1 MKRLTL
7 FLATLF
13 VAMGVMATSYTKVTS
28 APASWAGDYVIAVP
42 SGESNVV
49 LFTGL
54 DAADVCDTVALTE
67 GDVVVDNAVTVT
79 VEAMA
84 DGVGYSIKVNG
95 GTNDGKY
102 ISSGTSAPTYANGLK
117 FITTATRV
125 DFAMNADG
133 TVAMSQTVDAGTV
146 YLIYNNTNNNHRYRF
161 YKSNN
166 YQTDNY
172 PTPCLYKK
180 VEASEGG
187 EEGGETTT
195 GLSYELNGG
204 LFNPRNWMTE
214 QDMFWAYIQDYN
226 AYATAAS
233 ATFVAFDSTALAPG
247 AFYNKTY
254 GKPDVW
260 AMFDDATYAADWAW
274 LKTYIISRV
283 ALFQDIDETDAAALM
298 ADPDNASVVRGAVD
312 NFFNNGALN
321 AAAWNKSFDATACGI
336 SSHLYYN
343 VWGYTFANP
352 TEVAAGE
359 TVTLISPYKTG
370 YIFRGWY
377 DNAAFTGTPVTTI
390 TSATTGTLYAKW
402 EENNATEITY
412 VLNGGIT
419 NDYGWKSKG
428 DMVLDLQAEYNAA
441 YGASKVWAKDSLGT
455 VYYSLNGAWVSEYA
469 CAGTTA
475 GAIGFIQQTT
485 WNSTGNFNRLLHT
498 EKWQWLADY
507 CDAVNAD
514 AGKSSYG
521 NNNANEGGWRQIL
534 DAFFLCSPAGS
545 VWCQF
550 ASFETAGK
558 PEAFLPVWKHSFN
571 NPTQPTDTFEL
582 YAPYK
587 EGYTFE
593 GWYAAED
600 FSGPKVTV
608 VDPSTV
614 GTLYAKFVEYIPSV
628 KEIIAMEDSVATK
641 VKGTVNHIDGRTLY
655 VTDATGG
662 ILVFC
667 KTTPTCQVGD
677 VITANGTKVIYSGAP
692 EVSDATIT
700 ATEAGRV
707 ADPINITIGELKL
720 NPMKYLAQRVAIT
733 GVKIVAYDSY
743 NNPTVKE
750 GTDEV
755 LCYKI
760 VLDPTA
766 FPVGKKVNF
775 TAVVGYHDGL
785 QFVGNA
791 ADFELVITAGHDAA
805 VYEEK
810 TSENGSKYAIANDW
824 LYSNYL
830 GNFAANK
837 PNPLAEQC
845 RSMVVKDGIMYFP
858 WRYGNSTTMNA
869 RLIRVDAMTGEM
881 LDPIV
886 LADSVMRQYT
896 PMVAD
901 TVITDNDTVITKTAT
916 KEWATDGEIIFA
928 SCSDLKLD
936 EAGHAYLMNLQT
948 GNIFTVW
955 EIDLATGAA
964 HNVIYIGGESGVD
977 GLAKMFPDAAG
988 DDSNIRIDRMGIIGD
1003 LHADG
1008 SIYGAQN
1015 KNGNVFRF
1023 DFQNGV
1029 WDGQPVIIACAKPG
1043 DESSAASFGDA
1054 PQIYP
1059 VEGGM
1064 FYVDG
1069 AATFPTLYDEDGNV
1083 LASFEGDDEKAILL
1097 AAEPNVNA
1105 SPNGVR
1111 EFELNGEY
1119 FMVMAG
1125 SNYDAGDGVANS
1137 TTLVFKCLDA
1147 NRNFN
1152 EMTPYWVLPQ
1162 DGMSQINRQGVDPQR
1177 VCVSHV
1183 DVDEANHTA
1192 TLYIFAAE
1200 QGYGKY
1206 TITATPA
1213 ENPKD
1218 ALENIEAEGV
1228 TKLIENGQVYIIKN
1242 GVKYNVLGAVV
1253 R

>member
-1 MKRLTL
+1 MKKVFSFLVAALVSVSL
-7 FLATLF
+7 FAAPVSFTF
-13 VAMGVMATSYTKVTS
+13 VTS
-28 APASWAGDYVIAVP
+28 GSTSD
-42 SGESNVV
+42 
-49 LFTGL
+49 
-54 DAADVCDTVALTE
+54 
-67 GDVVVDNAVTVT
+67 
-79 VEAMA
+79 
-84 DGVGYSIKVNG
+84 
-95 GTNDGKY
+95 GTNSKTEVAD
-102 ISSGTSAPTYANGLK
+102 IFATNGDLVT
-117 FITTATRV
+117 ITTATKIMQGQDGWGMKMGNSSTDGV
-125 DFAMNADG
+125 LEFALVTPLVLDSIVADASAYSATENTLKINNTEFALGGAKGTFVNVKLACDG
-133 TVAMSQTVDAGTV
+133 TTAVSSIKLEAA
-146 YLIYNNTNNNHRYRF
+146 HRAYV
-161 YKSNN
+161 KGLH
-166 YQTDNY
+166 
-172 PTPCLYKK
+172 LYAH
-180 VEASEGG
+180 EASEGG
-187 EEGGETTT
+187 EEGGSEEGGEETGNTT
-195 GLSYELNGG
+195 EVINGVTFVYNGG
-204 LFNPRNWMTE
+204 VTNANGWTGKAAMWNDWGTYVETALGRDLSNVIPLENLTP
-214 QDMFWAYIQDYN
+214 AYVAGTI
-226 AYATAAS
+226 APS
-233 ATFVAFDSTALAPG
+233 ATPTALYQEDNR
-247 AFYNKTY
+247 FYSLAVYVAAVQHAQHEAGEIAY
-254 GKPDVW
+254 GTTLVPDLTLTSTDSYW
-260 AMFDDATYAADWAW
+260 RWAW
-274 LKTYIISRV
+274 DAFFISGQRT
-283 ALFQDIDETDAAALM
+283 AWPGS
-298 ADPDNASVVRGAVD
+298 ADFS
-312 NFFNNGALN
+312 
-321 AAAWNKSFDATACGI
+321 
-336 SSHLYYN
+336 
-343 VWGYTFANP
+343 
-352 TEVAAGE
+352 AAGTE
-359 TVTLISPYKTG
+359 DEICKGMNIGWCGNDSVLPRPFFAGES
-370 YIFRGWY
+370 FLGWY
-377 DNAAFTGTPVTTI
+377 TTADFQEGTKVTEM
-390 TSATTGTLYAKW
+390 SAVAEGATLYAKHG
-402 EENNATEITY
+402 EYIPTIAEIAAMPDSTMTKALALVNYRSGKNVFMQDATGALCA
-412 VLNGGIT
+412 VFPANP
-419 NDYGWKSKG
+419 SCSA
-428 DMVLDLQAEYNAA
+428 LD
-441 YGASKVWAKDSLGT
+441 VDT
-455 VYYSLNGAWVSEYA
+455 VYGMKIMENGRLYLKDAELKGKEKTATAYYDA
-469 CAGTTA
+469 AATT
-475 GAIGFIQQTT
+475 IGQ
-485 WNSTGNFNRLLHT
+485 
-498 EKWQWLADY
+498 
-507 CDAVNAD
+507 VNAD
-514 AGKSSYG
+514 
-521 NNNANEGGWRQIL
+521 
-534 DAFFLCSPAGS
+534 PAKY
-545 VWCQF
+545 F
-550 ASFETAGK
+550 AK
-558 PEAFLPVWKHSFN
+558 R
-571 NPTQPTDTFEL
+571 
-582 YAPYK
+582 
-587 EGYTFE
+587 
-593 GWYAAED
+593 
-600 FSGPKVTV
+600 
-608 VDPSTV
+608 
-614 GTLYAKFVEYIPSV
+614 
-628 KEIIAMEDSVATK
+628 IA
-641 VKGTVNHIDGRTLY
+641 L
-655 VTDATGG
+655 
-662 ILVFC
+662 
-667 KTTPTCQVGD
+667 
-677 VITANGTKVIYSGAP
+677 
-692 EVSDATIT
+692 
-700 ATEAGRV
+700 
-707 ADPINITIGELKL
+707 
-720 NPMKYLAQRVAIT
+720 T
-733 GVKIVAYDSY
+733 GVKITSY
-743 NNPTVKE
+743 VTSGNYNDPYLADGLDT
-750 GTDEV
+750 
-755 LCYKI
+755 LYCYI
-760 VLDPTA
+760 NLDPTA
-766 FPVGKKVNF
+766 FPVGRKINV
-775 TAVVGYHDGL
+775 TATLGEYHGDLQLVG
-785 QFVGNA
+785 FASEV
-791 ADFELVITAGHDAA
+791 ELALSAGHDAA

-824 LYSNYL
+824 LFSNYL

-988 DDSNIRIDRMGIIGD
+988 SDSNIRIDRMGIVGD

-1015 KNGNVFRF
+1015 ANGNVFRF
-1023 DFQNGV
+1023 DFSNGV
-1029 WDGQPVIIACAKPG
+1029 WDGQPVIISCAKPG

-1083 LASFEGDDEKAILL
+1083 LASFNGDDEKAILL
-1097 AAEPNVNA
+1097 AADPNVNA

-1228 TKLIENGQVYIIKN
+1228 TKMIENGQVYIIKN